1 MAYVIPILDFSSYVG
16 SSDLELVQQ
25 PTNIVASQI
34 ASALGFLHQ
43 QRQLLE
49 RARRR
54 AGMDGRDRTWMARVD
69 VAQIKEGR
77 AVPQLLQKDAIGPH
91 AQRTLEQ
98 LLGAD
103 LREPLSLA
111 RLDHVHD
118 IEIGR
123 AHD

>member
-1 MAYVIPILDFSSYVG
+1 
-16 SSDLELVQQ
+16 
-25 PTNIVASQI
+25 
-34 ASALGFLHQ
+34 
-43 QRQLLE
+43 
-49 RARRR
+49 
-54 AGMDGRDRTWMARVD
+54 MDGRDRTWMARVD

-111 RLDHVHD
+111 RIDHVHD
-118 IEIGR
+118 IAMFDDELARILDR
-123 AHD
+123 EQPLVRRDQLDQRSEEHTSELQSLMRISYAVFCLQKKTTVTTPP